1 MFLNALP
8 ATSIECHQCVQFL
21 RAHSSV
27 PCFELPDRIIVIC
40 SLSSPGLFDLYT
52 SRWGKKKTNQTTVVN
67 IPVCVPRTSCSSF
80 LSVREVGIGERSK
93 GNVQWSLKRCLS
105 DIMFLCRYN
114 MHASMCT
121 CKYSLFM
128 VIVRCNWTSKRGS
141 FDLLRA
147 LSREQVRNSSRDTLQ
162 RRAMLSSCF
171 TGVRFASGLSNKLS
185 S

>member
-52 SRWGKKKTNQTTVVN
+52 SRWGKKKTTKQQWS
-67 IPVCVPRTSCSSF
+67 TSQYVYQGQAAVHFC
-80 LSVREVGIGERSK
+80 LLERWELEREAR